1 MKRLHSSYHNLGSW
15 KFVREQGGA
24 ELRMVY
30 NARPV
35 CGGALF
41 LSLLCALFAWLL
53 NAHLPATSGKP
64 LAVIMIVATG
74 ILVPVIMIGYA
85 RKQIGKKP
93 LLAYRPA
100 EDLLVVRE
108 PAMEIKNAS
117 RRVSFSLEHFREHSE
132 SYFEF
137 NIVIDG
143 VRKKFLSS
151 IANSFKS
158 LVRDLNEMGFD
169 VSDHYIKN

>member
-15 KFVREQGGA
+15 KCVREHGGA
-24 ELRMVY
+24 EIRIVY
-30 NARPV
+30 NAKPV
-35 CGGALF
+35 YGGALF
-41 LSLLCALFAWLL
+41 LSFLCALFAWLL
-53 NAHLPATSGKP
+53 NAHLPATSAKP
-64 LAVIMIVATG
+64 LAVMIMVATG
-74 ILVPVIMIGYA
+74 ILTPAIMIGYA
-85 RKQIGKKP
+85 RKQTGKKP
-93 LLAYRPA
+93 LLAYQPA
-100 EDLLVVRE
+100 EDLLVLRE
-108 PAMEIKNAS
+108 PAMEIKNAC

-151 IANSFKS
+151 IANSFNG

-169 VSDHYIKN
+169 VSDHYIKL